1 MIRAASFDVF
11 DSALVRD
18 VLAPSDVFPRIG
30 KRLLRDCGA
39 RLSASEFG
47 RLRVLAETRAR
58 QATSHED
65 VTLEEIWRQLAPM
78 LGWDCDSR
86 LLDAEM
92 AEEAACLA
100 PVEATRRLID
110 SARTRYG
117 RILFVSDSYFPG
129 SFIQGQLERSGLMS
143 AGDRLYVSSELRLTK
158 SSGSLF
164 RHILKC
170 EQLEPQEL
178 IHYGDNPESD
188 VRVPRCIG
196 IQARR
201 VAVPD
206 LTRNETALLERP
218 LTSLSPL
225 RDIVGASRQFRT
237 IPSAEGSQPGSIE
250 AAGSFL
256 GPFCGL
262 FAAWVLSA
270 AAKHGLRRLYFCSRD
285 CQLTWKAARILASR
299 YGDID
304 CRYLYVS
311 RQSLFLAS
319 IEHVS
324 REELHWLR
332 RPFERPLLE
341 RILAKIE
348 IDPRK
353 WKSHFEGIGRPGP
366 EGTLLD
372 AEADWDRLWRA
383 LESPPL
389 RDAIAARASERRAQA
404 TAYIQSVGLLDDPIA
419 GIVDIGWHLTCQA
432 ALRRIV
438 RGAGR
443 RANEVIGFYLQ
454 VNGDRLPPAESG
466 PAEFLFTEPA
476 PDVERFAHDVT
487 LRHMDAF
494 LEHVVGQATH
504 PSAVGYAEENSG
516 TWRPVL
522 ARTASAGEELAA
534 VELHHRAVEEYVRRY
549 APRIAAWAEVAALL
563 PFVIQ
568 RVGDS
573 FFRSASSTAA
583 ASLSHVLVS
592 IDQNSLDSHELL
604 RPISWWDAF
613 RPIVPSRMLGTPY
626 RDPYQPWP
634 RGRRL
639 ITPSARN
646 AAFAVASRAARL
658 RSRFW
663 HFLRHAW

>member
-18 VLAPSDVFPRIG
+18 VLVPSDVFPRIG
-30 KRLLRDCGA
+30 KRLLRDSAA
-39 RLSASEFG
+39 RLSATEFG

-58 QATSHED
+58 TATPHED
-65 VTLEEIWRQLAPM
+65 ITLEEIWRQLAPM
-78 LGWDCDSR
+78 LAWDWDSR

-100 PVEATRRLID
+100 PVETTRRLIE
-110 SARTRYG
+110 SARARYG
-117 RILFVSDSYFPG
+117 RVLFVSDSYFPR
-129 SFIQGQLERSGLMS
+129 SFIRAQLERFGLMS
-143 AGDRLYVSSELRLTK
+143 VGDRLYVSSELRLTK

-164 RHILKC
+164 SHILKC
-170 EQLEPQEL
+170 EQLEPKEL

-188 VRVPRCIG
+188 VRVPRSIG
-196 IQARR
+196 IRARR
-201 VAVPD
+201 VAVPE

-218 LTSLSPL
+218 LTGLVPL
-225 RDIVGASRQFRT
+225 RDITGASRQFRM
-237 IPSAEGSQPGSIE
+237 ISSAEGSEAGSIE

-262 FAAWVLSA
+262 FAAWALSA
-270 AAKHGLRRLYFCSRD
+270 AARHGLRRLYFCSRD
-285 CQLTWKAARILASR
+285 CQLTWKAARVLASR

-319 IEHVS
+319 IEQVS
-324 REELHWLR
+324 RKDLHWLR

-348 IDPRK
+348 IDPRE
-353 WKSHFEGIGRPGP
+353 WKSHFEGIGTQGP
-366 EGTLLD
+366 EGTLLG
-372 AEADWDRLWRA
+372 AESDWDRLWSA
-383 LESPPL
+383 LESPPI
-389 RDAIAARASERRAQA
+389 REAIAARASERRAQA
-404 TAYIQSVGLLDDPIA
+404 TAYFESVGLLDDPLA

-432 ALRRIV
+432 ALRRIM
-438 RGAGR
+438 RAAGR

-454 VNGDRLPPAESG
+454 LNGDRAPPAESG
-466 PAEFLFTEPA
+466 PVEFLFTEPA
-476 PDVERFAHDVT
+476 PDVGRFGRDVT
-487 LRHMDAF
+487 LQHMDAF

-504 PSAVGYAEENSG
+504 PSTTGYAEDKAG
-516 TWRPVL
+516 RWQPVL
-522 ARTASAGEELAA
+522 AGTVVAGEDLAA
-534 VELHHRAVEEYVRRY
+534 VEPHHRAVEEYVRRY
-549 APRIAAWAEVAALL
+549 APRIVAWGEEPALL
-563 PFVIQ
+563 PFVMQ

-573 FFRSASSTAA
+573 FFRSASSAAA
-583 ASLSHVLVS
+583 ASLGHVLVTVE
-592 IDQNSLDSHELL
+592 QNSLDSHELL

-613 RPIVPSRMLGTPY
+613 RPILPSRMLGTPY
-626 RDPYQPWP
+626 RDPYHPWP

-639 ITPSARN
+639 ITPRTRN
-646 AAFAVASRAARL
+646 AAFAFASRAARL

-663 HFLRHAW
+663 RFLRHAW